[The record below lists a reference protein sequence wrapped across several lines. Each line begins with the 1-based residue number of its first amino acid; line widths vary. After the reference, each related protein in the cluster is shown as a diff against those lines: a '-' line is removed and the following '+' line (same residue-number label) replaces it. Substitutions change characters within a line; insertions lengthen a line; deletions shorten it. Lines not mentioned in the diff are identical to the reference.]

1 MFSRLAIVALLA
13 FAACDSQPP
22 AAAQSNAPAASAD
35 ASGSEV
41 VARIGGEEIT
51 LSQLDAEAAA
61 SLIDARQ
68 KMYEARRN
76 ALETMISESLLEEAA
91 KAKNQTTE
99 EFLAAE
105 VESKVTAATDAEVE
119 AFYAEKQGQ
128 IRGTLDQA
136 REQIRKYLTDQRK
149 QTEFKTLLDGLKA
162 AKGVEVLLDPPRI
175 DVPTGDSPRFG
186 NPDAPVQIV
195 EFSDFQCPYCT
206 RGASTLDEVKEAYGD
221 KVTVVY
227 RHFPLSFHKEA
238 HKAAQASEC
247 ANDQSKFWEYH
258 DLLFANQRALTE
270 PDLVSYAEQLS
281 LNMGDFTEC
290 LNSGKHAAT
299 VDEDM
304 AEGAAVGMQGTP
316 GFFINGRFLNG
327 AQPFEAFK
335 EIIDAELARKQG

>member
-1 MFSRLAIVALLA
+1 M
-13 FAACDSQPP
+13 
-22 AAAQSNAPAASAD
+22 
-35 ASGSEV
+35 
-41 VARIGGEEIT
+41 
-51 LSQLDAEAAA
+51 
-61 SLIDARQ
+61 
-68 KMYEARRN
+68 
-76 ALETMISESLLEEAA
+76 
-91 KAKNQTTE
+91 
-99 EFLAAE
+99 
-105 VESKVTAATDAEVE
+105 
-119 AFYAEKQGQ
+119 
-128 IRGTLDQA
+128 
-136 REQIRKYLTDQRK
+136 
-149 QTEFKTLLDGLKA
+149 
-162 AKGVEVLLDPPRI
+162 
-175 DVPTGDSPRFG
+175 PTGDSPRFG
-186 NPDAPVQIV
+186 NPEAPVQIV

-227 RHFPLSFHKEA
+227 RHFPLSFHMEA
-238 HKAAQASEC
+238 YKAAQASEC

>member
-22 AAAQSNAPAASAD
+22 AAAQPSGAAAT
-35 ASGSEV
+35 AETSGSDV
-41 VARIGGEEIT
+41 VARIGDQDIT
-51 LSQLDAEAAA
+51 LADLDAQAAA

-68 KMYEARRN
+68 KMYEARST
-76 ALETMISESLLEEAA
+76 ALEKMISDALLEEAA
-91 KAKNQTTE
+91 KAKSQTTE

-105 VESKVTAATDAEVE
+105 VESKVTTATDAEVE
-119 AFYAEKQGQ
+119 AFYTENQARV
-128 IRGTLDQA
+128 RGTLDQA
-136 REQIRKYLTDQRK
+136 RDQIRKYLTDQRK
-149 QTEFKTLLDGLKA
+149 QTEFKTLMDGLKA
-162 AKGVEVLLDPPRI
+162 ANSVEIMLDPPRI
-175 DVPTGDSPRFG
+175 DVPTDDSPRMG
-186 NPDAPVQIV
+186 SAEAPVQII

-206 RGASTLDEVKEAYGD
+206 RGAETLDQVKEAYGD
-221 KVTVVY
+221 KVSVVY

-247 ANDQSKFWEYH
+247 ANDQTKFWEYH

-281 LNMGDFTEC
+281 LNMGDFTSC

-299 VDEDM
+299 VDQDM

-335 EIIDAELARKQG
+335 EIIDAELARSQG